1 MCLALVEPSI
11 TLIAKPTLSLTAEI
25 FSAVPT
31 LILSAKLVIAVPI
44 VLSRLSSFGLS
55 QLSHLEVLQLWGNE
69 FSEGLP
75 GVICNL
81 TSLKS
86 LAIARC
92 RISQLP
98 ERLSQLSH
106 LEFLQLWV
114 NDFSEGLPEVI
125 CNLTSLKSLD
135 VAECK
140 ISQLP
145 ERLKNLSQLD
155 RLDCEGNELTTVP
168 ADLFQCRKLRSLNL
182 AGNRKLSSIDQS
194 LLEHEHLSYLYC
206 EDCPALVSPPYAV
219 CSQGI
224 EAVKAYFEDLVKDGV
239 ELNLVPVSIVG
250 DTMAGKTS
258 LIRSLQ
264 SRSRKLTY
272 RDDTSIFDETTRVF
286 DVQNLEL
293 ENSQAKM
300 IDHGGHQIYH
310 ITYRYIL
317 KERNIPL
324 LVVNLEK
331 FKNLAKN
338 KNAKIA
344 TEQLCWRWVSHLYL
358 ACPLLGPP
366 LLVLTH
372 SDKLSDR
379 ELRDCKENIFK
390 YSTDLRNQVLEAEKL
405 RSRKNKALHKIE
417 FLSDKKVDVF
427 TEENTFVFGNESHQI
442 EELRKAL
449 DDRCVKFK
457 VTLPKEWNDLCNFVE
472 HDFEKPA
479 VALSEI
485 QSKYPKEKCLHILRY
500 MHNVGQVLW
509 YESINS
515 LKGFIFRD
523 IPKMTA
529 MIATLFHHRSREEW
543 QQRIKN
549 FKEFDHNGKNISKPL
564 YMKSIDKF
572 LKCGILDEFLLHH
585 LLHVFKTESNFPCHL
600 AIELLKSFWILHG
613 PIKQNSEDQTSETRY
628 DYIVPYFA
636 TESIGASWQTDERIQ
651 LRVVIEMRGLPL
663 PHYAF
668 QLMTVAVL
676 DELADDRNTTLVKN
690 DGATVYYDELAL
702 HLIHNV
708 TDQKVTLQS
717 SSDEVT
723 NLENLWK
730 RLAKTTQSVLKV
742 LFTAWT
748 ASQQSVY
755 VYCGHCLF
763 LRDQNP
769 ETSVDP
775 SWFHPKGDSLAI
787 TQYSGEQKLT
797 CERTGIKKPT
807 VPSALMRPCYPLG
820 KKKERSIKRYLTSLS
835 LLPQITHAGN
845 IVTVQAQQE
854 EGDPSDQNS
863 PVVAVGPVHVQAPEE
878 GDPSDQNGEVVA
890 VNPVPVQA
898 PEEGDLSDSELS
910 DTLVD
915 PDQDAEPETI
925 RPCIKLR
932 VQNLFCSSEVY
943 RMTRVRGRCLI
954 INNVNYT
961 YSDGRTDT
969 RHGSIADGRRIT
981 GLFESLDFI
990 CSEKVDLSGEGMIEE
1005 ISRETERPEHTDYGM
1020 FVLVIMCHGSETG
1033 LVGTDGNM
1041 VERVVVTDSLSAQS
1055 FPGMAQKPKL
1065 VILQACSGTRSNR
1078 VMTDALPHHAT
1089 SQHGSV
1095 AQPTPSFTPSQTPSI
1110 APQLSIPPRTSSPPP
1125 SSSSAGLNTD
1135 HLLIWKASFHGH
1147 VAYRSP
1153 EYGTWFVNAII
1164 QSLSRHACHRDL
1176 KTLFESQIQEK
1187 VRRRSI
1193 DHGHGQQ
1200 PSFESTLRK
1209 RLYLFPGY
1217 NLS

>member
-1 MCLALVEPSI
+1 MSGVKTMMRFLGNAFLMSKELFLGSLSNGPVAHAKRVSTSLCGCVECTNEMTDEIEDVEPSI

-31 LILSAKLVIAVPI
+31 LILSAELVIAVRI

-55 QLSHLEVLQLWGNE
+55 QLSHLEDLKLYGNE

-75 GVICNL
+75 EVICNL

-86 LAIARC
+86 LAITGC

-106 LEFLQLWV
+106 LEDLKLSD

-135 VAECK
+135 VTLCRISQLPERLSQLSHLEDLKLGDNDFSDGLSEVICNLTSLKSLDVSVCRISHLPERLSQLSHLEVLQLIGNDFSEGLPEVICNLTSLKSLDVSLCK
-140 ISQLP
+140 ISHLP

-168 ADLFQCRKLRSLNL
+168 ADLFQCRKLCSLNL
-182 AGNRKLSSIDQS
+182 ARNRKLSSIDQS
-194 LLEHEHLSYLYC
+194 LLEHEHLSYLNC
-206 EDCPALVSPPYAV
+206 RECPALVSPPYAV

-224 EAVKAYFEDLVKDGV
+224 EAVKSYFEDLVKDGV
-239 ELNLVPVSIVG
+239 ELKLVPVSIVG

-272 RDDTSIFDETTRVF
+272 RNDTSIFDETTRVF
-286 DVQNLEL
+286 DVQNLDL

-331 FKNLAKN
+331 FKNLTKN

-344 TEQLCWRWVSHLYL
+344 TEQLCWRWLSHLYL

-472 HDFEKPA
+472 HDFKKPA

-485 QSKYPKEKCLHILRY
+485 QSKYPREKCLHILRY

-523 IPKMTA
+523 IPTMTA
-529 MIATLFHHRSREEW
+529 MIATLFHHRSRDEW
-543 QQRIKN
+543 QKRIKN
-549 FKEFDHNGKNISKPL
+549 FKEFDHNGKNISKAL

-585 LLHVFKTESNFPCHL
+585 LLYVFETKSNFPLELSIH
-600 AIELLKSFWILHG
+600 LLKSFWILHG

-628 DYIVPYFA
+628 GYIVPYFA
-636 TESIGASWQTDERIQ
+636 IESIGASWETDERIQ

-708 TDQKVTLQS
+708 TNQKVTLQS

-775 SWFHPKGDSLAI
+775 SWFHPKGDSLAV

-807 VPSALMRPCYPLG
+807 VPSALMRPF
-820 KKKERSIKRYLTSLS
+820 KEVFWI
-835 LLPQITHAGN
+835 
-845 IVTVQAQQE
+845 
-854 EGDPSDQNS
+854 PSTY
-863 PVVAVGPVHVQAPEE
+863 AVG
-878 GDPSDQNGEVVA
+878 
-890 VNPVPVQA
+890 
-898 PEEGDLSDSELS
+898 
-910 DTLVD
+910 
-915 PDQDAEPETI
+915 
-925 RPCIKLR
+925 
-932 VQNLFCSSEVY
+932 
-943 RMTRVRGRCLI
+943 
-954 INNVNYT
+954 
-961 YSDGRTDT
+961 
-969 RHGSIADGRRIT
+969 
-981 GLFESLDFI
+981 
-990 CSEKVDLSGEGMIEE
+990 
-1005 ISRETERPEHTDYGM
+1005 DYGTCEVSNSSL
-1020 FVLVIMCHGSETG
+1020 VLYECTPNR
-1033 LVGTDGNM
+1033 NM
-1041 VERVVVTDSLSAQS
+1041 MVYDLLEVHQVKES
-1055 FPGMAQKPKL
+1055 FFDEFL
-1065 VILQACSGTRSNR
+1065 RSFILISNCS
-1078 VMTDALPHHAT
+1078 
-1089 SQHGSV
+1089 
-1095 AQPTPSFTPSQTPSI
+1095 F
-1110 APQLSIPPRTSSPPP
+1110 SS
-1125 SSSSAGLNTD
+1125 
-1135 HLLIWKASFHGH
+1135 
-1147 VAYRSP
+1147 
-1153 EYGTWFVNAII
+1153 
-1164 QSLSRHACHRDL
+1164 
-1176 KTLFESQIQEK
+1176 
-1187 VRRRSI
+1187 
-1193 DHGHGQQ
+1193 
-1200 PSFESTLRK
+1200 
-1209 RLYLFPGY
+1209 
-1217 NLS
+1217 